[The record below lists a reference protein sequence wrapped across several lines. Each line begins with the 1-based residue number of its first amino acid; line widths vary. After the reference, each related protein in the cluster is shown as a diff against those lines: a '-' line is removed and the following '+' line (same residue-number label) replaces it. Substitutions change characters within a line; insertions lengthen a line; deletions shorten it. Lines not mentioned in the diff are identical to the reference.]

1 MTARPLTALLIALGV
16 LAAAS
21 PGHAADDPVVSGKKV
36 SEWVADLKS
45 GSTSKAVPAAEA
57 LGRAGEAAND
67 ALPALVQALGG
78 KDTYLAYTVR
88 NQLGKFGPAGA
99 AALVEAAKQTDAAV
113 GPAAVRVLRKEFPDE
128 SEKAGY
134 GSVRRDIE
142 GMKKLDAT
150 AELKGT
156 SWLLTGASSATGG
169 MTSTG
174 ESESGASVVSL
185 AFTDAGAEW
194 TSLAP
199 FLPKAGKGTYTAD
212 AKQTPARVEL
222 KTGDA
227 VYKGIYK
234 VWKEQGRE
242 HAKGLVYMRLEVA
255 GADEDY
261 PAKFVDGLKFPK
273 GSKNVSL
280 FFTRVK

>member
-1 MTARPLTALLIALGV
+1 MAARQLPALLIAFGV
-16 LAAAS
+16 LVAAP

-45 GSTSKAVPAAEA
+45 GNTGKAIAAAEK
-57 LGRAGEAAND
+57 LGAAGEKAKD
-67 ALPALVQALGG
+67 ALPALIAALGG
-78 KDTYLAYTVR
+78 KDDYLAYTVR
-88 NQLGKFGPAGA
+88 NQLGKFGPDGA
-99 AALVEAAKQTDAAV
+99 AALVEAAKTKDDKV
-113 GPAAVRVLRKEFPDE
+113 SPAAVRVLRKEFPE
-128 SEKAGY
+128 ASEKAGF
-134 GSVRRDIE
+134 GSIKQEIE

-169 MTSTG
+169 MTSSG
-174 ESESGASVVSL
+174 EWESGASVVSL
-185 AFTDAGAEW
+185 SFTDAGAEW
-194 TSLAP
+194 TSLAL

-222 KTGDA
+222 KAGDA
-227 VYKGIYK
+227 VYKGIYM

-255 GADEDY
+255 GAGEDY
-261 PAKFVDGLKFPK
+261 PAKFVDGLKFTK

-280 FFTRVK
+280 SFTRVK